1 MKPWSGLGFRKKPD
15 LAYLIQNQHLSC
27 KPPFLCAKSPQRHI
41 FSVVQAQ
48 YGVGS
53 TFLFY
58 FLAGNLPDYF
68 HYQRLIFHCRNPC
81 FSVKLLSI

>member
-15 LAYLIQNQHLSC
+15 FHTSYKNQHLSC
-27 KPPFLCAKSPQRHI
+27 KPPFLYAKSPQCHI

-58 FLAGNLPDYF
+58 FLAGNLLD
-68 HYQRLIFHCRNPC
+68 HC
-81 FSVKLLSI
+81 IH